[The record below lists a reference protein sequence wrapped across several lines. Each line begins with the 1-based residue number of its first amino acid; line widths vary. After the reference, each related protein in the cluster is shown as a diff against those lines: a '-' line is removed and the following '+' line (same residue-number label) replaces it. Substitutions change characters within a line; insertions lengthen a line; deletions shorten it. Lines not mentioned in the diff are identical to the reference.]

1 MVVPLRPA
9 LPGGAPNVCAVL
21 GNLGDSAGLLR
32 FREVETLLHELG
44 HVFHALAG
52 SPKPSILGWAW
63 PMVPWPG
70 GVEMDFLEVPS
81 MLTQQFVYAP
91 EMLAKIARPHSETGA
106 PLPRETID
114 ALAANRHLLAGAGT
128 ARSRAGVEIS
138 LSRRSPFRPIL
149 AALDGGRRP
158 LYGLGNAS
166 ANTLL
171 RRYLAMCRYDLAM
184 HELSEDDATR
194 LDMPTLWPPICLDV
208 AGVEEPED
216 THFASTWSRPRRPL
230 LLVRWRRR
238 RRDADRPRTGV
249 AAMTWTVRRRTASGA
264 GTTWPSATTRAT
276 TATSGARSARSTR
289 PRARADVRRRRRGPG
304 PSPYWGVAAAACD
317 RLSPSGAARASR
329 PDTRS
334 TRHGGAA
341 VRERSSE
348 ANAGITRRY
357 AKFADRLDAKEGA
370 RLRDIILE
378 PGAAASGQAMIKAFL
393 GRPVS
398 DDAYFSRLGV

>member
-128 ARSRAGVEIS
+128 AR
-138 LSRRSPFRPIL
+138 
-149 AALDGGRRP
+149 
-158 LYGLGNAS
+158 
-166 ANTLL
+166 
-171 RRYLAMCRYDLAM
+171 YLAMCRYDLAM

-216 THFASTWSRPRRPL
+216 THFASTWYHMAIGY
-230 LLVRWRRR
+230 
-238 RRDADRPRTGV
+238 DAGYYSYLWSEV
-249 AAMTWTVRRRTASGA
+249 
-264 GTTWPSATTRAT
+264 
-276 TATSGARSARSTR
+276 
-289 PRARADVRRRRRGPG
+289 
-304 PSPYWGVAAAACD
+304 C
-317 RLSPSGAARASR
+317 
-329 PDTRS
+329 
-334 TRHGGAA
+334 A
-341 VRERSSE
+341 VD
-348 ANAGITRRY
+348 AY

-378 PGAAASGQAMIKAFL
+378 PGAAASGQAMIEAFL